1 MVQLSTTVDSPSAT
15 LNPVTST
22 NPSSGNAA
30 DLIGAIM
37 SNPNIITQMLT
48 SANQSQN
55 PTGVYG
61 GGGVDDSGGDAA
73 LNAFN
78 DLTSTQPSSAS
89 LYPTATYNASDFN
102 IPDASTYYQAAF
114 NAVAPYYQ
122 KLLDEANGDLQV
134 AMTNLQND
142 YTQGVRF
149 ATQDLAQTT
158 GQTLA
163 NMQASLQRLTGVTFP
178 SETQAKV
185 DTLNQR
191 GIATVQPNLGASVQA
206 ASAQMTGNQAGY
218 ELGQLSEDQQLRKE
232 AVERTAQQTIQ
243 SAGLS
248 AQQTQESAQKTLT
261 QGQQTASQNYRTFAE
276 QAKQQMDT
284 DITSREQTAQQNAL
298 QQQQLDIT
306 KAQLAATPGTN
317 IGNSASGNSGYVDPT
332 VGGFGSASKP
342 DLSNQ
347 FKINDYNA
355 WKASQQA

>member
-142 YTQGVRF
+142 YTQGDR
-149 ATQDLAQTT
+149 
-158 GQTLA
+158 
-163 NMQASLQRLTGVTFP
+163 
-178 SETQAKV
+178 K
-185 DTLNQR
+185 
-191 GIATVQPNLGASVQA
+191 SV
-206 ASAQMTGNQAGY
+206 
-218 ELGQLSEDQQLRKE
+218 
-232 AVERTAQQTIQ
+232 V
-243 SAGLS
+243 
-248 AQQTQESAQKTLT
+248 
-261 QGQQTASQNYRTFAE
+261 
-276 QAKQQMDT
+276 
-284 DITSREQTAQQNAL
+284 
-298 QQQQLDIT
+298 
-306 KAQLAATPGTN
+306 
-317 IGNSASGNSGYVDPT
+317 
-332 VGGFGSASKP
+332 
-342 DLSNQ
+342 
-347 FKINDYNA
+347 
-355 WKASQQA
+355 